1 MMPATSF
8 MALPILLIP
17 VPTETAKSEPKV
29 FPRLVMWFP
38 REDRL
43 SANCPVAAPI
53 SDTPWR
59 TVSVI
64 PSMALPV
71 RFFRLSHREESLPSV
86 PDSPFTRRLPMLPAA
101 LARLSR
107 MPEVILA
114 NAFSTCSSSF
124 PTGSV
129 MLVLMEPASSDTAP
143 VTSFWFFVMPFAR
156 SSIKSG
162 I

>member
-17 VPTETAKSEPKV
+17 VPTETTKSEPMV

-38 REDRL
+38 REERL
-43 SANCPVAAPI
+43 SANCPVAASI
-53 SDTPWR
+53 SAMLLR
-59 TVSVI
+59 TVSFM
-64 PSMALPV
+64 PSMALLV
-71 RFFRLSHREESLPSV
+71 RFFRRSHREERLPSV

-114 NAFSTCSSSF
+114 NAFSTCSSRF